1 MSIDEVTDTIK
12 DTVGSKKGL
21 FVIGGLGVGLVLLS
35 LASKSGDSGTVNV
48 TSYSSYP
55 DVDRNADV
63 IISSLQNSID
73 FQTEQLNTSLDLQT
87 GVLSGQ
93 LSDSTGTLLLSDTMT
108 QGVISNGFQEQ
119 KDYMSNQFQVQ
130 KEYLS
135 NQFQVQHDLISDGF
149 ETQQFLLHNM
159 HEDTMNGI
167 DLLNSNMS
175 NYSQDILNTVRH
187 EAAAN
192 RVTLMNGID
201 GVMSSM
207 DAHYGSL
214 NDSINTVSSQIE
226 HVYQDVKIYEQ
237 KETPS
242 VSVGNN
248 TTNSRPLSNPE
259 INALTDFLKGDSDTN
274 YSTNPVSKGNITPS
288 TSTNLVGIGKKVG

>member
-1 MSIDEVTDTIK
+1 MSIDEVTETIK

-35 LASKSGDSGTVNV
+35 LASKSNDGGTVNV

-73 FQTEQLNTSLDLQT
+73 FQTEQLNTSLDIQT
-87 GVLSGQ
+87 GVLSDQ

-108 QGVISNGFQEQ
+108 QGVISNGFREQ
-119 KDYMSNQFQVQ
+119 KDYM
-130 KEYLS
+130 S

-187 EAAAN
+187 EADAN

-201 GVMSSM
+201 SVMSSM
-207 DAHYGSL
+207 DTHYGSL

-226 HVYQDVKIYEQ
+226 TMYKDVQIYEQ

-242 VSVGNN
+242 VSVGN
-248 TTNSRPLSNPE
+248 TSNSRPLSNPE
-259 INALTDFLKGDSDTN
+259 INALTDFLKGDSEKN
-274 YSTNPVSKGNITPS
+274 YSTNPVTKGNITPS